1 MHHCNS
7 TQYCNTETV
16 FIIFP
21 FLQTNITSQMWPTG
35 GKGEA
40 LTAGMEHLQGME
52 KDWLTKE
59 RSNEECRERHIDDR
73 WDHVDEPVRQERS
86 DAQEHDVVEQVFTMS
101 FNLPPQNTDITTLSP
116 TYAATTHSKST
127 NTQPHHPQ
135 HLINCFLLQ
144 GLLPIQK
151 ISHKFVL
158 NFCIILLRDNQVN
171 HGGHSRSFK
180 ITHV

>member
-1 MHHCNS
+1 
-7 TQYCNTETV
+7 
-16 FIIFP
+16 
-21 FLQTNITSQMWPTG
+21 MWPTG

-101 FNLPPQNTDITTLSP
+101 FNLRHRTQTSLTGVHEVVQPTT
-116 TYAATTHSKST
+116 TEHR
-127 NTQPHHPQ
+127 HH
-135 HLINCFLLQ
+135 
-144 GLLPIQK
+144 
-151 ISHKFVL
+151 
-158 NFCIILLRDNQVN
+158 
-171 HGGHSRSFK
+171 
-180 ITHV
+180 